1 MTDAATAAA
10 EKANQRN
17 AVLAGFLGWMLDAF
31 DFFVLTYIM
40 NDVAK
45 AFGKDRPAIA
55 LTLTLAMMMR
65 PLGAV
70 IFGLMADRYGR
81 RLPLMINV
89 CLFAVLSVLSGLAPN
104 YATFVAL
111 RMLFGAAMGGEWGVG
126 ASLALESAPA
136 KWRGVLSGLLQEGY
150 AAGNLLAAIAYRTVY
165 PQFGWRAMFFVGGLP
180 ALLAIFIR
188 FKVKES
194 PAWHEHKTDWP
205 TYRKALFSHRRLFG
219 YLVILMTSMMFV
231 SHGTQD
237 LYPTFLQQ
245 QRHYTPRE
253 TADIAMLTMAGA
265 ILGGIIFGYIS
276 DRIGRKKTMISAMGL
291 CLASI
296 PLWIAA
302 PTTPLLITGGV
313 LMQFGVQ
320 GAWGIVPAH
329 LNELAPGMLRGFFP
343 GFAYQLGAM
352 FSASISYIEA
362 LAGEYFTYSQSM
374 SIIAAS
380 ALVLSAIMIALGAE
394 KRGVSFRKDGK

>member
-1 MTDAATAAA
+1 MTTVAASAAD
-10 EKANQRN
+10 KANQRN

-31 DFFVLTYIM
+31 DFFVLTYVI

-45 AFGKDRPAIA
+45 AFGRDRPAIA
-55 LTLTLAMMMR
+55 LTLTLAIMMR
-65 PLGAV
+65 PIGAI

-89 CLFAVLSVLSGLAPN
+89 CLFALISVLSGLAPN
-104 YATFVAL
+104 YTTFLVL
-111 RMLFGAAMGGEWGVG
+111 RMIFGAAMGGEWGVG

-165 PQFGWRAMFFVGGLP
+165 PHFGWRAMFFVGGLP
-180 ALLAIFIR
+180 ALLAVFIR
-188 FKVKES
+188 FRVKES

-205 TYRKALFSHRRLFG
+205 TYKKALFSHSRLFG
-219 YLVILMTSMMFV
+219 YLVVLMTSMMFV

-245 QRHYTPRE
+245 QRHYLPRE

-265 ILGGIIFGYIS
+265 IVGGIFFGYIS
-276 DRIGRKKTMISAMGL
+276 DRIGRKKTMVSAMML
-291 CLASI
+291 CLVSI
-296 PLWIAA
+296 PLWIGA
-302 PTTPLLITGGV
+302 PTTPWLITGGV

-329 LNELAPGMLRGFFP
+329 LNELAPGVLRGFFP

-362 LAGEYFTYSQSM
+362 LAGEHFTYSQSM
-374 SIIAAS
+374 SIIAAG
-380 ALVLSAIMIALGAE
+380 ALILSAIMISLGPE
-394 KRGVSFRKDGK
+394 KKGVSFRKDGQ

>member
-1 MTDAATAAA
+1 MTDAATTAA

-31 DFFVLTYIM
+31 DFFVLTYVI

-65 PLGAV
+65 PIGAI

-89 CLFAVLSVLSGLAPN
+89 CLFALISVLSGLAPN
-104 YATFVAL
+104 YATFVVL

-205 TYRKALFSHRRLFG
+205 TYKKALFSHRRLFG

-253 TADIAMLTMAGA
+253 TADIAMLTMVGA

-276 DRIGRKKTMISAMGL
+276 DRIGRKKTMISAMSL
-291 CLASI
+291 CLVSI

-352 FSASISYIEA
+352 FSASITYIEA
-362 LAGEYFTYSQSM
+362 LFGEHFTYSQSM
-374 SIIAAS
+374 SILAAG
-380 ALVLSAIMIALGAE
+380 ALVLSGIMVALGPE

>member
-1 MTDAATAAA
+1 MSQAAD
-10 EKANQRN
+10 KANQRN

-31 DFFVLTYIM
+31 DFFVLTYVI
-40 NDVAK
+40 NDVAR
-45 AFGKDRPAIA
+45 AFGVDRPAIA

-65 PLGAV
+65 PIGAI

-89 CLFAVLSVLSGLAPN
+89 CFFALLSVLSGLAPN
-104 YATFVAL
+104 YTTFLVL

-136 KWRGVLSGLLQEGY
+136 KWRGVISGLLQEGY

-165 PQFGWRAMFFVGGLP
+165 PTLGWRWMFFVGGLP

-194 PAWHEHKTDWP
+194 DAWHEHKTDWP
-205 TYRKALFSHRRLFG
+205 TYKKALFSHRRLFG
-219 YLVILMTSMMFV
+219 YLVVLMTSMMFV

-245 QRHYTPRE
+245 ERLFTPRQ
-253 TADIAMLTMAGA
+253 TADIAMITMVGA
-265 ILGGIIFGYIS
+265 ILGGIIFGYVS
-276 DRIGRKKTMISAMGL
+276 DRIGRKKTMIGAMGL
-291 CLASI
+291 CLLAM
-296 PLWIAA
+296 PMWIFA
-302 PTTPLLITGGV
+302 PSTPLLIVGGF

-352 FSASISYIEA
+352 FSASITYIEA
-362 LAGEYFTYSQSM
+362 LVGEHFTYSQAM
-374 SIIAAS
+374 GIIAGTAF
-380 ALVLSAIMIALGAE
+380 VLSAIMIKIGPE
-394 KRGVSFRKDGK
+394 NHRVSFRKDGT

>member
-1 MTDAATAAA
+1 MTNPAPSAAD
-10 EKANQRN
+10 KANQRN

-31 DFFVLTYIM
+31 DFFVLTYVI

-45 AFGKDRPAIA
+45 AFGRDRPAIA

-65 PLGAV
+65 PLGAI

-89 CLFAVLSVLSGLAPN
+89 CLFALISVLSGLAPN
-104 YATFVAL
+104 YTTFLVL
-111 RMLFGAAMGGEWGVG
+111 RMIFGAAMGGEWGVG

-165 PQFGWRAMFFVGGLP
+165 PHFGWRAMFFVGGLP
-180 ALLAIFIR
+180 ALLAVFIR
-188 FKVKES
+188 FRVKES

-205 TYRKALFSHRRLFG
+205 TYKKALFSHSRLFG
-219 YLVILMTSMMFV
+219 YLVVLMTSMMFV

-245 QRHYTPRE
+245 QRHYLPKE
-253 TADIAMLTMAGA
+253 TADIAMLTMVGA
-265 ILGGIIFGYIS
+265 IVGGIFFGYVS
-276 DRIGRKKTMISAMGL
+276 DRIGRKKTMVSAMIL
-291 CLASI
+291 CLVSI
-296 PLWIAA
+296 PLWVYA
-302 PTTPLLITGGV
+302 PTTPLLIAGGV

-362 LAGEYFTYSQSM
+362 LVGEHFSYAQAM
-374 SIIAAS
+374 SIIAAG
-380 ALVLSAIMIALGAE
+380 ALILSAIMIAVGPE
-394 KRGVSFRKDGK
+394 KHGVSFRKDEK

>member
-1 MTDAATAAA
+1 MSNAAD
-10 EKANQRN
+10 KANQRN

-31 DFFVLTYIM
+31 DFFVLTYVI
-40 NDVAK
+40 NDVAR
-45 AFGKDRPAIA
+45 AFGVDRPAIA

-65 PLGAV
+65 PIGAI

-89 CLFAVLSVLSGLAPN
+89 CFFALLSVLSGLAPN
-104 YATFVAL
+104 YTTFLIL

-136 KWRGVLSGLLQEGY
+136 KWRGVISGLLQEGY

-165 PQFGWRAMFFVGGLP
+165 PSLGWRWMFFVGGLP

-194 PAWHEHKTDWP
+194 DAWHEHKTDWP
-205 TYRKALFSHRRLFG
+205 TYKKALFSHRRLFG
-219 YLVILMTSMMFV
+219 YLVVLMTSMMFV

-245 QRHYTPRE
+245 ERHFTPRE
-253 TADIAMLTMAGA
+253 TADIAMVTMVGA
-265 ILGGIIFGYIS
+265 IIGGIIFGYVS
-276 DRIGRKKTMISAMGL
+276 DRIGRKKTMIGAMGL
-291 CLASI
+291 CLVAM
-296 PLWIAA
+296 PMWIFA
-302 PTTPLLITGGV
+302 PSTPLLVIGGF

-352 FSASISYIEA
+352 FSASITYIEA
-362 LAGEYFTYSQSM
+362 LVGEHFTYSQSM
-374 SIIAAS
+374 GIIAGTAF
-380 ALVLSAIMIALGAE
+380 VLSAIMIKLGPE
-394 KRGVSFRKDGK
+394 KHRVSFRKDGT

>member
-1 MTDAATAAA
+1 MTDAATSAA
-10 EKANQRN
+10 ERANQRN

-31 DFFVLTYIM
+31 DFFVLTYVI

-65 PLGAV
+65 PIGAI

-89 CLFAVLSVLSGLAPN
+89 CLFALISVLSGLAPN
-104 YATFVAL
+104 YATFLVL

-165 PQFGWRAMFFVGGLP
+165 PHFGWRAMFFVGGLP

-194 PAWHEHKTDWP
+194 PAWHEHKTDWL
-205 TYRKALFSHRRLFG
+205 TYKKALFSHRRLFG

-276 DRIGRKKTMISAMGL
+276 DRIGRKKTMISAVSL
-291 CLASI
+291 CMVSI

-352 FSASISYIEA
+352 FSASITYIEA
-362 LAGEYFTYSQSM
+362 LVGEYFTYSQSM

-380 ALVLSAIMIALGAE
+380 ALVLSAIMIALGPE
-394 KRGVSFRKDGK
+394 KHGVSFRKDGK